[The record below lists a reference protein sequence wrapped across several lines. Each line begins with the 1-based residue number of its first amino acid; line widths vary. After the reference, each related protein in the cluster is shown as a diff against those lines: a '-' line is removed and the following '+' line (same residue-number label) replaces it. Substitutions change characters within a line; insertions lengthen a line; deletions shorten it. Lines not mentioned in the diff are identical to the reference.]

1 VKKQQKRTREEIES
15 EHITDSLLI
24 LTIAQKEAIRI
35 LEEARAEIRRLA
47 EERGLLEA
55 PKRKRSRAAG
65 KTRRARG

>member
-47 EERGLLEA
+47 VERGLLEE
-55 PKRKRSRAAG
+55 PKRKRIRSAAR
-65 KTRRARG
+65 TRSPRG